1 MNNITAL
8 IMAAGTDDK
17 MKSKK
22 SKLAQ
27 TIYGK
32 EVIKRVVNSVKKAG
46 IEEVGVIV
54 GENKEEIEDKGD
66 NEEIKNNDID
76 LDDLEELYNHLEE
89 MEKGGET
96 INPT

>member
-54 GENKEEIEDKGD
+54 GENKEEIESILKDEVKYIYQ
-66 NEEIKNNDID
+66 EQV
-76 LDDLEELYNHLEE
+76 
-89 MEKGGET
+89 MQ
-96 INPT
+96 

>member
-54 GENKEEIEDKGD
+54 GENKEEIESISMFR
-66 NEEIKNNDID
+66 NRSCNNAS
-76 LDDLEELYNHLEE
+76 N
-89 MEKGGET
+89 T
-96 INPT
+96 IFRRKIG

>member
-54 GENKEEIEDKGD
+54 GENKEEIESILKD
-66 NEEIKNNDID
+66 EV
-76 LDDLEELYNHLEE
+76 
-89 MEKGGET
+89 
-96 INPT
+96 

>member
-54 GENKEEIEDKGD
+54 GENKGADTYRIIGATDTNTHD
-66 NEEIKNNDID
+66 AQ
-76 LDDLEELYNHLEE
+76 H
-89 MEKGGET
+89 
-96 INPT
+96 

>member
-54 GENKEEIEDKGD
+54 GENK
-66 NEEIKNNDID
+66 
-76 LDDLEELYNHLEE
+76 
-89 MEKGGET
+89 
-96 INPT
+96 